1 MSDAENKEQNRHHS
15 QMFQSQSMTGESSA
29 AEKAAPAGLLAD
41 YKRATNAF
49 DEFTTDEGEPR
60 PHYADLFRALEQLAG
75 LAAEKSVKVVLR
87 AVNVDVYKVL
97 KLLKL
102 TGRFVFLD

>member
-1 MSDAENKEQNRHHS
+1 
-15 QMFQSQSMTGESSA
+15 MTGNAEWIKIGPERVLQTLEQEAVDKVNSSPGEVVLDFSA
-29 AEKAAPAGLLAD
+29 ILRIDTKAVQ
-41 YKRATNAF
+41 
-49 DEFTTDEGEPR
+49 
-60 PHYADLFRALEQLAG
+60 ALEQLAG